1 MHDNQYQSP
10 TAAILVIGNEI
21 LSGRTQ
27 DKNINFLAKELKK
40 IGVALREVR
49 VIRDEEAEI
58 IKHVKDFSH
67 QYTYVL
73 LTGGI
78 GPTHDDITTASVA
91 KAFDVKL
98 ITSEEAVE
106 RIKARYR
113 EVGTAITDA
122 ALKMAQVPEGST
134 LITNGVSG
142 APGFIIH
149 NVFVMAGVPDVMQS
163 MFTYVRD
170 HYIKK
175 SGEIY
180 SRSIRMFAGESKIAN
195 ELGNLQNKF
204 SDLEIGSYPFVAE
217 SGWAADL
224 VVSGR
229 GLRRIDECVV
239 ELKQI
244 LATIKIDFKE
254 A

>member
-1 MHDNQYQSP
+1 MHNNQSS

-21 LSGRTQ
+21 LSGRTE

-40 IGVALREVR
+40 IGVTLREVR

-91 KAFDVKL
+91 KAFDVRL
-98 ITSEEAVE
+98 ITSEEAIE

-113 EVGTAITDA
+113 EVGVTMIDT
-122 ALKMAQVPEGST
+122 ALKMAQVPEGAI

-142 APGFIIH
+142 APGFMIK

-163 MFTYVRD
+163 MFAYVKER
-170 HYIKK
+170 YIKK

-195 ELGNLQNKF
+195 ELGELQNKF
-204 SDLEIGSYPFVAE
+204 SDLEIGSYPFIAE

-229 GLRRIDECVV
+229 DLKRIDECIV

-244 LATIKIDFKE
+244 LTTIKVEFKE

>member
-1 MHDNQYQSP
+1 MDNNQSS
-10 TAAILVIGNEI
+10 TAAVLVIGNEI
-21 LSGRTQ
+21 LSGRTE
-27 DKNINFLAKELKK
+27 DKNIHFLASELKK
-40 IGVALREVR
+40 SGVALREVN

-58 IKHVKDFSH
+58 IKHVKDFSDR
-67 QYTYVL
+67 YTYVF

-91 KAFDVKL
+91 KAFGVKL

-113 EVGTAITDA
+113 EVGVILTDT

-142 APGFIIH
+142 APGFMIK

-163 MFTYVRD
+163 MFA
-170 HYIKK
+170 YIKNNYIK
-175 SGEIY
+175 GSGEIY
-180 SRSIRMFAGESKIAN
+180 SRSIRIFVGESTIAK
-195 ELGNLQNKF
+195 ELGDLQNKF
-204 SDLEIGSYPFVAE
+204 ADLEIGSYPFVAE
-217 SGWAADL
+217 TGWAADL

-229 GLRRIDECVV
+229 DLKRIDECAI

-244 LATIKIDFKE
+244 LNTIKIEFKE
-254 A
+254 V